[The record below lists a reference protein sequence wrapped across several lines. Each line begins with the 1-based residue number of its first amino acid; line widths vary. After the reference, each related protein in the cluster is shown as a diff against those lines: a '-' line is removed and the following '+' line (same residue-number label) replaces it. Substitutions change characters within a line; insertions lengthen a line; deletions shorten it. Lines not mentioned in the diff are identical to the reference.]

1 MTMTDTLVPFAEAVR
16 RYEPLIGLE
25 THVELGTRTKMFCG
39 CTTTFGAE
47 PNSQVC
53 PVCLGLP
60 GSLPVVNRIAIEY
73 TIRIGLALNCSIAT
87 WCRFARKNYFYPDMP
102 KNFQISQYDEPL
114 CTDGYLDVAVEDKTV
129 RVGIERVHLEEDTG
143 KSLHV
148 GGATG
153 RIHGA
158 EYSLVDYNRAGIPL
172 VEIVTKPIEGTD
184 ADAPVAARAYVTE
197 LRDLLRSLAVSDV
210 RMEEGSLRCDVNT
223 SLAPRGSGR
232 WGTRTETKNVNSLRS
247 VERAVRFEI
256 ERQAAV
262 LDAGGRVIQETRH
275 FHEDTGTTTPGRS
288 KEEAQDYRYFPEPDL
303 VPVAPPV
310 DWVEQIR
317 AALPETPSARRA
329 RLQAEW
335 NLSETDMTALTN
347 AGALDLVAET
357 VAAGAS
363 PADARKWWLGEL
375 ARRANEAG
383 TEPANLAITPADVA
397 RVAELV
403 ATGALN
409 DHLARDVID
418 GVLAGEGSPDEVV
431 ATRGLA
437 VVSDE
442 GALTAAIDEAIAANP
457 DVVAKI
463 RDGKTKAAGFLVGA
477 VMKAT
482 SGKAD
487 AARVLE
493 LILER
498 LSELAQIPI
507 CRANT
512 REPTNPAG
520 PNGAR
525 RRGRATAGAGAG
537 ATGRTRHF
545 GPNEE
550 GWGPRRRLSAPSGR
564 RPGPRSLPA

>member
-1 MTMTDTLVPFAEAVR
+1 MTTETLVPFDAALE

-39 CTTTFGAE
+39 CITTFGAE

-60 GSLPVVNRIAIEY
+60 GSLPVVNRVAIEY
-73 TIRIGLALNCSIAT
+73 AIRIGLALNCTIAT

-114 CTDGYLDVAVEDKTV
+114 CTDGYLDVTVDGATV

-148 GGATG
+148 GGVTG

-172 VEIVTKPIEGTD
+172 VEIVTKPIEGTG
-184 ADAPVAARAYVTE
+184 AAAPEVARVYVTE
-197 LRDLLRSLAVSDV
+197 LRDLLRALGVSDV

-223 SLAPRGSGR
+223 SLSPRGSGR

-275 FHEDTGTTTPGRS
+275 FHEDSGTTTSGRS
-288 KEEAQDYRYFPEPDL
+288 KEEAQDYRYLPEPDL
-303 VPVAPPV
+303 VPVAPSRE
-310 DWVEQIR
+310 WVEEIR
-317 AALPETPSARRA
+317 AGLPEAPSARRV

-335 NLSETDMTALTN
+335 DLSPADMTAMEN

-357 VAAGAS
+357 VAKGAS

-375 ARRANEAG
+375 ARRANDDGLEL
-383 TEPANLAITPADVA
+383 TDLAITPAQVA
-397 RVAELV
+397 RIAHLV
-403 ATGALN
+403 SAGALN
-409 DHLARDVID
+409 DRLARDVID
-418 GVLAGEGSPDEVV
+418 AVLAGAGDPDQVV
-431 ATRGLA
+431 AARGLA

-442 GALTAAIDEAIAANP
+442 GALTAAVDQAIAANP
-457 DVVAKI
+457 DVAAKV
-463 RDGKTKAAGFLVGA
+463 RDGKTAAAGPLVGA
-477 VMKAT
+477 VMKT
-482 SGKAD
+482 TGGQAD
-487 AARVLE
+487 AARVRE
-493 LILER
+493 LILAR
-498 LSELAQIPI
+498 LTQ
-507 CRANT
+507 
-512 REPTNPAG
+512 
-520 PNGAR
+520 
-525 RRGRATAGAGAG
+525 
-537 ATGRTRHF
+537 
-545 GPNEE
+545 
-550 GWGPRRRLSAPSGR
+550 
-564 RPGPRSLPA
+564 